1 MMIASSATAGGA
13 EVATQSSAASLEV
26 GFSWVGGGIVFN
38 QGGDVAD
45 TLYQVRTTL
54 LAQSSDHDFTLSAF
68 ADRDFDLNQF
78 MVGERSIHLFQY
90 RRRQAFTG
98 DRDNR
103 AE

>member
-26 GFSWVGGGIVFN
+26 GFSWVGGGIVSD

-78 MVGERSIHLFQY
+78 MVGERAIHLFQY

-103 AE
+103 AQ

>member
-26 GFSWVGGGIVFN
+26 GFSWVGGGIVSD

-78 MVGERSIHLFQY
+78 MVGERAIHLFQY

-98 DRDNR
+98 DGDNR
-103 AE
+103 AQ

>member
-1 MMIASSATAGGA
+1 MSD
-13 EVATQSSAASLEV
+13 
-26 GFSWVGGGIVFN
+26 

-45 TLYQVRTTL
+45 TLHQVRTTL

>member
-1 MMIASSATAGGA
+1 MSD
-13 EVATQSSAASLEV
+13 
-26 GFSWVGGGIVFN
+26 

-45 TLYQVRTTL
+45 TLYQVCTTL

-78 MVGERSIHLFQY
+78 MVGERAIHLFQY

-103 AE
+103 AQ

>member
-26 GFSWVGGGIVFN
+26 GFSWVGGGIVSD

>member
-1 MMIASSATAGGA
+1 MSD
-13 EVATQSSAASLEV
+13 
-26 GFSWVGGGIVFN
+26 

-45 TLYQVRTTL
+45 TLHQVRTTL
-54 LAQSSDHDFTLSAF
+54 LAQRSDYDFTLSAL
-68 ADRDFDLNQF
+68 ANRDFDLNQF

>member
-26 GFSWVGGGIVFN
+26 GFSWVGGGIVSD

-68 ADRDFDLNQF
+68 ANRDFDLNQF
-78 MVGERSIHLFQY
+78 VVGERAIHLFQY
-90 RRRQAFTG
+90 RGRQAFTG
-98 DRDNR
+98 DGDNR
-103 AE
+103 AQ